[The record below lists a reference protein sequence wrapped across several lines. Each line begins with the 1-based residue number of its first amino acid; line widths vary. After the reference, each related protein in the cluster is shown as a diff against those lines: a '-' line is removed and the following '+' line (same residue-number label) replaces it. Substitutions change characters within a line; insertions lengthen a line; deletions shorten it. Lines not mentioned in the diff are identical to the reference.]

1 MIYFYALIII
11 MIMDVFICIRQY
23 ISKKKKHNQFE
34 INLSIMLQLGL
45 SVSNMCL

>member
-1 MIYFYALIII
+1 MYKAVYF
-11 MIMDVFICIRQY
+11 
-23 ISKKKKHNQFE
+23 KKKKHNQFE